1 MPLKKLQLEIK
12 KLADPKKAK
21 ILMRFFKTGKGQY
34 GEGDK
39 FLGIVVPKQREL
51 VKKYWYGLTLDDLD
65 ILIKSKIHE
74 ERLIALLILVAK
86 YQNNLS
92 SSGQARGSMD
102 SRLRGNDKRVIFK
115 FYLSRTKYI
124 NNWDLVDLS
133 APNIVGS
140 YLYSLSLEGRG
151 AGVRVKNE
159 TLLRLAKSKNL
170 WQRRI
175 AILATFSFIKQGQP
189 KDTIALTKILLKDK
203 HDLIHKAVGWM
214 LREMGKRCG
223 EKKLTNF
230 LDTNTLKM
238 PRTALRYA
246 IERLPKEQRLH
257 YLHLK

>member
-12 KLADPKKAK
+12 KLANPKKAK

-51 VKKYWYGLTLDDLD
+51 VKKYWHNLTLADLD
-65 ILIKSKIHE
+65 VLIKSNIHE

-92 SSGQARGSMD
+92 SSGQSRGSMD
-102 SRLRGNDKRVIFK
+102 SRLRGNDKKAIFK
-115 FYLSRTKYI
+115 FYLSHTKYI

-140 YLYSLSLEGRG
+140 YLYSLSLEGRE
-151 AGVRVKNE
+151 AGVRVKNQ

-170 WQRRI
+170 WERRI
-175 AILATFSFIKQGQP
+175 AILATFAFIKKKQ
-189 KDTIALTKILLKDK
+189 TIDIIKIAAILLKDK

-214 LREMGKRCG
+214 LREVGKRCG
-223 EKKLTNF
+223 EKTLTKF
-230 LDTNTLKM
+230 LDANALKM